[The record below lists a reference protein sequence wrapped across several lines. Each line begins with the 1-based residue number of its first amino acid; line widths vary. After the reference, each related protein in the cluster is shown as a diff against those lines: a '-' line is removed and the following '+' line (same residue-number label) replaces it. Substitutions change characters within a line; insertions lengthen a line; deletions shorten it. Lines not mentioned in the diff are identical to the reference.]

1 MLVMFIVP
9 AIVTSGAPL
18 KVTLETVQ
26 LAGVIVIWVSKDP
39 VPELLSM
46 PWMSPE
52 TDTVPP
58 PGQGTLADN
67 GNLQLWPVPLTV
79 HAED

>member
-1 MLVMFIVP
+1 MFIVP